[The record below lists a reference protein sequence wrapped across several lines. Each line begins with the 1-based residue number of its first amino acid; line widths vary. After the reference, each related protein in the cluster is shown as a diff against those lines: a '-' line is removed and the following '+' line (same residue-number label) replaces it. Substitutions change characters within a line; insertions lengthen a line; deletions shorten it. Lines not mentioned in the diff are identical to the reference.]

1 MWVTEYYKVNLTTS
15 SKPNF
20 LTIEN
25 HSLIKNIDVFEKR
38 IKNQTLFAGEIF
50 LPSCT
55 MLWGMEYICH
65 HFNEVSVFNKF

>member
-38 IKNQTLFAGEIF
+38 IKN
-50 LPSCT
+50 
-55 MLWGMEYICH
+55 
-65 HFNEVSVFNKF
+65 